1 MTREFPDELLSAFLD
16 DELSPA
22 ERTQVEK
29 HLAAS
34 EADRLLLAELKSLRS
49 DVASLPQATV
59 SPDFADRVVRAAV
72 AEAEKN
78 SGASATISPLPPAP
92 HRRSRRWMAGAAV
105 ASAAALAACFLL
117 VLRPWRGDSVP
128 QPGSVVVI
136 PPPGPVQQALA
147 IKDQLVNA
155 LAASVPNEGEAVVL
169 RLRVGKDVELAAAL
183 DAALAKAGIST
194 LAANLPSGAAQWQQA
209 YRSSLEAKYGPGS
222 EKSDLVAAA
231 EAVFIDAPLERLESI
246 LNEVGASIKQPVQL
260 VADTKLALK
269 DSAEGEGGSRQ
280 PFAQRLN
287 ASFFRLEK
295 KLAQTANA
303 VVNPQSS
310 SSPLKPQ
317 QFVRV
322 LILVETD

>member
-1 MTREFPDELLSAFLD
+1 VYKR
-16 DELSPA
+16 
-22 ERTQVEK
+22 Q
-29 HLAAS
+29 
-34 EADRLLLAELKSLRS
+34 
-49 DVASLPQATV
+49 
-59 SPDFADRVVRAAV
+59 
-72 AEAEKN
+72 
-78 SGASATISPLPPAP
+78 
-92 HRRSRRWMAGAAV
+92 
-105 ASAAALAACFLL
+105 
-117 VLRPWRGDSVP
+117 
-128 QPGSVVVI
+128 
-136 PPPGPVQQALA
+136 
-147 IKDQLVNA
+147 
-155 LAASVPNEGEAVVL
+155 
-169 RLRVGKDVELAAAL
+169 
-183 DAALAKAGIST
+183 
-194 LAANLPSGAAQWQQA
+194 QQA